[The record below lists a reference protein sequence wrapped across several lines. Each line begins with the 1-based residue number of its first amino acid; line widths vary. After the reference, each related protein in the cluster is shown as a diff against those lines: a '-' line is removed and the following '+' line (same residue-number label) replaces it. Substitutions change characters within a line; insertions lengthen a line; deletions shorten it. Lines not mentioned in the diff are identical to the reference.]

1 MHTSMQTTH
10 FFLALSLSLWEHFHL
25 LTSRFFSRISFSMR
39 LHLNDRIVV
48 CASARART
56 HACKRS
62 QTTIKRK
69 AHLTQPRT
77 ASTGMRFKC
86 ICQQHTIT
94 FYGTL
99 IPKIVH
105 FFVIQ
110 FWLRSNNFN
119 NFWQNSSTSHKLIY
133 NTHFTIILI
142 CATIF
147 STHSF
152 SQPSFYTYF
161 INQFKRRTEKICLTT
176 DAYHSWWLFHMK
188 LFIKIK

>member
-1 MHTSMQTTH
+1 MHENGTH
-10 FFLALSLSLWEHFHL
+10 ILYMSTYTFDVAHAHKHADNPFFSFSLCEHFHL
-25 LTSRFFSRISFSMR
+25 LTSRFSSRISFLMR

-48 CASARART
+48 YANERARART

-99 IPKIVH
+99 IPKIFH

-110 FWLRSNNFN
+110 FRFLSNNFN
-119 NFWQNSSTSHKLIY
+119 NF
-133 NTHFTIILI
+133 
-142 CATIF
+142 
-147 STHSF
+147 
-152 SQPSFYTYF
+152 
-161 INQFKRRTEKICLTT
+161 
-176 DAYHSWWLFHMK
+176 
-188 LFIKIK
+188 